1 VTHDLVGIRRKPEW
15 ANLKCGLRQSAIPL
29 RKKLLA
35 VRGAFSKEWHEPL
48 KALAPI
54 A

>member
-1 VTHDLVGIRRKPEW
+1 MGEFEMRIP
-15 ANLKCGLRQSAIPL
+15 ASAIPL

-35 VRGAFSKEWHEPL
+35 VHGALSKEWHEPL

>member
-1 VTHDLVGIRRKPEW
+1 LTHDLVGIRGKLEW
-15 ANLKCGLRQSAIPL
+15 ANLKCGLRQSALPL

-35 VRGAFSKEWHEPL
+35 VRGAFSKEWQEPL